1 MAEVKPY
8 RYFIAKVASVHDLQK
23 CSEISIW
30 ACRDRLN
37 PPHPRTVLSTALEKS
52 TVILIFSVN
61 NCHGWHGY
69 AEMLDHPTA
78 SEKTDVADLHETPG
92 CITESTLDKAVSDST
107 YACKSSN
114 EKIVSINTQEMHDI
128 KAEDADKD
136 VNRLESVWFRF
147 PIQWKVCYIK
157 EFGEQCLSSKLT
169 EHFKVSDTLYL
180 NKARNWQEVSV
191 DTGQEVCALIDEFY
205 HSLCEKRLL
214 QQQKILE
221 KQPDPFFSDEK
232 QVATVEETWNSIVE
246 KIENELG
253 QVILACPFGSQRYL
267 SCDM

>member
-1 MAEVKPY
+1 M
-8 RYFIAKVASVHDLQK
+8 
-23 CSEISIW
+23 
-30 ACRDRLN
+30 
-37 PPHPRTVLSTALEKS
+37 
-52 TVILIFSVN
+52 
-61 NCHGWHGY
+61 HG
-69 AEMLDHPTA
+69 T
-78 SEKTDVADLHETPG
+78 
-92 CITESTLDKAVSDST
+92 
-107 YACKSSN
+107 
-114 EKIVSINTQEMHDI
+114 

-136 VNRLESVWFRF
+136 GVWFRF
-147 PIQWKVCYIK
+147 PIRWKVCYIK

-191 DTGQEVCALIDEFY
+191 DTGQEVCALIDELY

-221 KQPDPFFSDEK
+221 KQPDPFFSDEQ

-267 SCDM
+267 FDQVTNNCVSLIPAWSHTFVEIDREIISAAILLPSADS